1 MALVHH
7 GTMMMT
13 TTNDNQDGQAPDPP
27 TKKVFLVAA
36 FAADRADDVAAG
48 PVGGMAEQV
57 VAVIGIDGDRQRFE
71 WVGADQ
77 GESVTNPALVTPIRV
92 ALGLPSP
99 YHPPDDRM
107 LTGLVQLTQAQLGDG
122 SVDDD
127 LDHLLR
133 ELNRS
138 RGAA

>member
-7 GTMMMT
+7 GTMMA
-13 TTNDNQDGQAPDPP
+13 TNDDDGGQTPQSP

-36 FAADRADDVAAG
+36 FAAGSPEDGMAG
-48 PVGGMAEQV
+48 PVSGMAEQV

-77 GESVTNPALVTPIRV
+77 RESVANPALVTPIRV
-92 ALGLPSP
+92 DLGLPSP
-99 YHPPDDRM
+99 YHPTADRM
-107 LTGLVQLTQAQLGDG
+107 LTGLVQLAPAQLGDG

-133 ELNRS
+133 ELGRS